1 MEQIIEKLRLEIEN
15 LLKEK
20 QIRIKLSEDIKC

>member
-20 QIRIKLSEDIKC
+20 QISIKLSEDIKC

>member
-1 MEQIIEKLRLEIEN
+1 MEQIIEKLRLQIEN